1 VRAAAF
7 DACAN
12 RALCDEHRRKQ
23 LVRQLQQAQK
33 SAPAANV
40 AAGLAHDLKNA
51 MTSIQLH
58 LDLLGIG
65 LAADGTQRRHLDGI
79 RQSLAHANRL
89 LERLHSFM
97 RPQVR
102 RPVAVLLDEE
112 IAGMNH
118 LIESAVGQ
126 GVDLKF
132 ILDPCPPAKLDRTE
146 LQQVVLNCVLNASQA
161 MRNKGKIT
169 ISAAAVAL
177 DTEHG
182 RQFEPALAA
191 GDYAVLTISDTGP
204 GLPAGAASSAVKAF
218 HPSAQK
224 TGWGLG
230 LSVVHSCAV
239 RSGGA
244 VKISS
249 QKRRGTAVTV
259 AFPATA
265 AGRGKN

>member
-1 VRAAAF
+1 VCAAAF

-58 LDLLGIG
+58 LDLLGLG
-65 LAADGTQRRHLDGI
+65 LAGDTNQRRHLDGI
-79 RQSLAHANRL
+79 HQSLKHANQL
-89 LERLHSFM
+89 VERLHTFM

-102 RPVAVLLDEE
+102 RPVTVLLNEE

-132 ILDPCPPAKLDRTE
+132 ILNACPLAKLDRTE
-146 LQQVVLNCVLNASQA
+146 LQQIVLNCVLNASQA
-161 MRNKGKIT
+161 MRNKGGIT
-169 ISAAAVAL
+169 ISARTVAL
-177 DTEHG
+177 DNEDS
-182 RQFEPALAA
+182 RQFQPRLPG
-191 GDYAVLTISDTGP
+191 GDYAVLMVSDTGP
-204 GLPAGAASSAVKAF
+204 GLPDGAAGTAAQSFHRSAR
-218 HPSAQK
+218 K

-230 LSVVHSCAV
+230 LTVVHSCAV
-239 RSGGA
+239 RASGA

-249 QKRRGTAVTV
+249 SKRGTAVTV
-259 AFPATA
+259 AFPAAA
-265 AGRGKN
+265 AGRGKT